1 MFILRDSNLN
11 ICMSNYILKK
21 KKVVVKSFGFDMI
34 FLIMYFL
41 NFILL
46 FLNLNMLEHTICVLL
61 LIKILIN
68 D

>member
-1 MFILRDSNLN
+1 
-11 ICMSNYILKK
+11 MSNYILKK